1 MTEMNTLPLL
11 TLGED
16 TREIYLK
23 DTAEQ
28 NLSLPAS
35 DTRPSI
41 QQCLRK
47 LDLLVDFHMTTKL
60 ALLKLQSSKA
70 IRFLFLI
77 GP

>member
-1 MTEMNTLPLL
+1 MNTLPLL

-47 LDLLVDFHMTTKL
+47 LDLLVDFHDYKTCTPET
-60 ALLKLQSSKA
+60 SV
-70 IRFLFLI
+70 
-77 GP
+77 